1 MNGLTDRDRVNLFTE
16 SADGLEP
23 LALWLTETGMPMRY
37 RGWSKVF
44 ERVGH
49 LSEETTRSIYLEPVR
64 GLQLET
70 LLGDQEH
77 PDNTELLARLA
88 ERTGLILDTPGQASA

>member
-1 MNGLTDRDRVNLFTE
+1 VSLHHALDRRLGLTPAERHYE
-16 SADGLEP
+16 
-23 LALWLTETGMPMRY
+23 ALYGNV
-37 RGWSKVF
+37 WSMVKDLL
-44 ERVGH
+44 GH
-49 LSEETTRSIYLEPVR
+49 RSEETTRSIYLEPVR